1 MTRHHGAPAA
11 ASGPSLLLS
20 PVSVPPPTSP
30 GPPAPLA
37 PPASIASPASSVA
50 PDAGDGRIGR
60 RHPGYTPRRDG
71 GLGAYEVVLARA
83 GFAPVAG
90 IDEAGRGA
98 CAGPLV
104 VAAVVL
110 DPARIRRIRGLADSK
125 LLSAAAREEAYAEVL
140 RWAIDW
146 HVVVIGSDQIDATG
160 LHVCNVAGMRRAFA
174 GLRCQP
180 GYVLTDGFPVRGL
193 PVPALAV
200 WKGDRV
206 TASVA
211 AASVVAKVS
220 RDRMMRD
227 LHERYPLYGFD
238 RHKGYNT
245 DEHVRALTEHGPCPV
260 HRYSFVNVNR
270 AVAAADPDAPTDVM
284 DPMVLMTTEDA
295 MDAVDLADP
304 EAAMMP
310 VAAAAAGSFARPD
323 GCIRGE

>member
-1 MTRHHGAPAA
+1 MTRDPGTLA
-11 ASGPSLLLS
+11 ASGSSPLDPS
-20 PVSVPPPTSP
+20 
-30 GPPAPLA
+30 APLA
-37 PPASIASPASSVA
+37 PLDPSATRYP
-50 PDAGDGRIGR
+50 RYL
-60 RHPGYTPRRDG
+60 GYTPRRDG
-71 GLGAYEVVLARA
+71 GLGAYEAVLARA

-110 DPARIRRIRGLADSK
+110 DPARIKRMRGLADSK
-125 LLSAAAREEAYAEVL
+125 LLSAAAREDAYAEVL
-140 RWAIDW
+140 RWALDW
-146 HVVVIGSDQIDATG
+146 HVVVIGADQIDAMG

-174 GLRCQP
+174 GLRCRP

-193 PVPALAV
+193 GAPALAV

-245 DEHVRALTEHGPCPV
+245 EEHERALTEHGPSAV

-270 AVAAADPDAPTDVM
+270 
-284 DPMVLMTTEDA
+284 
-295 MDAVDLADP
+295 LADP
-304 EAAMMP
+304 AGPVDPVDPMEPVSLMAAVDPGLPDPGAAVTP
-310 VAAAAAGSFARPD
+310 VAAPYPA
-323 GCIRGE
+323 